1 MSNAIMSNT
10 EKTNSVQ
17 CWDIKKVGCQSDIQ
31 VKMSKSKYIY
41 INQEFRRD
49 GWPGDNN

>member
-1 MSNAIMSNT
+1 MSNAIISNT

-17 CWDIKKVGCQSDIQ
+17 CWDIKKVGCQCDIQ

-41 INQEFRRD
+41 KS
-49 GWPGDNN
+49 GV

>member
-1 MSNAIMSNT
+1 MGNT

-17 CWDIKKVGCQSDIQ
+17 CWDIKKLGCQCDIQ
-31 VKMSKSKYIY
+31 VKMSKR
-41 INQEFRRD
+41 NQEFRRD